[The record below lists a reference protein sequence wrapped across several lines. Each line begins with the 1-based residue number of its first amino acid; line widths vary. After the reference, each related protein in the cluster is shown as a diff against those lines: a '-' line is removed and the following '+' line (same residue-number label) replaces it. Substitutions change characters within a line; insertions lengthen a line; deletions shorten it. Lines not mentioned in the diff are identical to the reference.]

1 MELSVARRIMIVTRL
16 AYFKQK
22 HEVAIARLIN
32 PNFCLHAGSFIRFRY
47 ACEVFLAE
55 KLKQL
60 YKEKK
65 SRRTSD
71 DPALL
76 RSELANSTTFYRIL
90 VMKRRSAEPVQ
101 PQPQPQPVQQQ
112 RRRTE
117 RIIRT
122 RAAARGRRDVFMKKV
137 AEHQRR
143 FLLRHQQTE

>member
-1 MELSVARRIMIVTRL
+1 V
-16 AYFKQK
+16 
-22 HEVAIARLIN
+22 
-32 PNFCLHAGSFIRFRY
+32 
-47 ACEVFLAE
+47 VFLAE

-71 DPALL
+71 DPSLL
-76 RSELANSTTFYRIL
+76 RSELANCMTFYRIL
-90 VMKRRSAEPVQ
+90 LRKRRSAEPDQPQ

-137 AEHQRR
+137 SEHQRR